1 MSPNELDL
9 RRTLHHDAERI
20 DATGDFAVAAIGLE
34 RRRARRRNTM
44 AAAAAVTA
52 LAVATPIAW
61 SNLGTDAPPT
71 PATSSTAPVSP
82 TPSASDTGTPPPT
95 TEPTPADTRKPGPA
109 PTADSD
115 AEPQVAVTLESG
127 PVTGTPRVAYVL
139 DGVFHDGDR
148 RVRLPVSTGLR
159 GVARLANGGVLV
171 HTATDEGVSTMR
183 FLDASGVE
191 VARAAAQGLAVNA
204 DGSRV
209 AATDSKGTIR
219 IYDAQGDQ
227 RNALR
232 TGDENARPSGQ
243 WGDILYYVTVDEKGR
258 TSTRSWDTTG
268 TSTAAVVA
276 GSFAELHEGRS
287 LAILWPNQDYD
298 PGNTCYGIFDL
309 KAGAVNHWS
318 CGEFA
323 PTHFTADGSMVVGPN
338 VADGPGSSNFK
349 VASADDGAILMTV
362 AAPDGAWSPSWRGA
376 GSADAIVV
384 VPVSKRDTE
393 QTIASCSVST
403 GTCSSDLEAVSVSSE
418 DSAMMRY
425 PIMLSLN

>member
-1 MSPNELDL
+1 MSPSELDL
-9 RRTLHHDAERI
+9 RQTLHHDAERI
-20 DATGDFAVAAIGLE
+20 DATGDFARAAIGLE
-34 RRRARRRNTM
+34 RRRARRRTTI

-52 LAVATPIAW
+52 LAVATPMVW
-61 SNLGTDAPPT
+61 SNLGPEVTPA

-82 TPSASDTGTPPPT
+82 TTSATATGTPPPT
-95 TEPTPADTRKPGPA
+95 TEPTPAETTKPGPA

-115 AEPQVAVTLESG
+115 AKPKLAVTLDSG
-127 PVTGTPRVAYVL
+127 AVTGTPRVAYAL
-139 DGVFHDGDR
+139 GGVFHDGDR
-148 RVRLPVSTGLR
+148 LVPLPVSTGLR

-171 HTATDEGVSTMR
+171 HTATDEGVSTIR
-183 FLDASGVE
+183 FLDAAGVE
-191 VARAAAQGLAVNA
+191 VAKAGAQGLTVNA

-209 AATDSKGTIR
+209 AASDTKGTIR
-219 IYDAQGDQ
+219 IYDAQGGQ
-227 RNALR
+227 LAALR
-232 TGDENARPSGQ
+232 TGDDNARPSAQ
-243 WGDILYYVTVDEKGR
+243 LGDVLYYVTVDEKGR
-258 TSTRSWDTTG
+258 SFTRSWDTTG
-268 TSTAAVVA
+268 TSTAAAVE
-276 GSFAELHEGRS
+276 GSFAGVHEGRS

-298 PGNTCYGIFDL
+298 PGNRCYGIFDL

-349 VASADDGAILMTV
+349 VASADDGDILMTV

-376 GSADAIVV
+376 GAADAIVV

-393 QTIASCSVST
+393 QSIASCSVST
-403 GTCSSDLEAVSVSSE
+403 GTCSTDLEAVSITPE